1 MYVIILYLQ
10 AKLRII
16 NFIRNCHGQRKHP
29 LIQ

>member
-16 NFIRNCHGQRKHP
+16 NFIKTYNGQRKNVF
-29 LIQ
+29 IQ